1 MRKINIYSP
10 TYYRLDKTRDSIDS
24 IIDSMGMS
32 ENDVKLYITDNNS
45 PNDMKDWLNTKAS
58 ENVIVE
64 LLNSNV
70 GKGEAINRTHK
81 KARPSDYI
89 ISIDSD
95 MVNNHKINWID
106 MMVDIMEKDGSL
118 GLVASDFSEYGG
130 SAHNWQAL
138 RIPKQV
144 DKYNLL
150 TGIDGLAGG
159 CIILHSN
166 DFTSLG
172 GYTNSDIYIGDDAK
186 LVEAV
191 VNRLGKIAGVCKDI
205 KLLHPPPKTE
215 KEDKYQRWKF
225 QKAHRSIEW
234 NKQENSGFYENS

>member
-1 MRKINIYSP
+1 M
-10 TYYRLDKTRDSIDS
+10 
-24 IIDSMGMS
+24 
-32 ENDVKLYITDNNS
+32 
-45 PNDMKDWLNTKAS
+45 
-58 ENVIVE
+58 
-64 LLNSNV
+64 
-70 GKGEAINRTHK
+70 
-81 KARPSDYI
+81 
-89 ISIDSD
+89 
-95 MVNNHKINWID
+95 
-106 MMVDIMEKDGSL
+106 
-118 GLVASDFSEYGG
+118 ASDFSEYGG